1 MGANTMNEDDLWPP
15 IDEALIKKLKEIYV
29 DKCPSIDTPD
39 REICR
44 VLGQVELVRM
54 LESVYIEQNKVGD

>member
-15 IDEALIKKLKEIYV
+15 IDEALIKKLKEIYI
-29 DKCPSIDTPD
+29 DKCTSIDTPD
-39 REICR
+39 REIWR